1 MTRPGNRTWGAVATG
16 STLLLGALWAFPLLW
31 AVLTALKTEEE
42 AVAQPLVWLPRIPT
56 FTAFQD
62 VLTLGSLPRWFLNS
76 ALTSLAITLATVI
89 LAALAAYAFS
99 QLQFRGKNLLFWI
112 FLAGIMVP
120 FEALLIPLFRLMNDL
135 GSVNTYAGI
144 ILPQIV
150 SPVAVYV
157 FKGFFDQVPREIREA
172 AVVDG
177 ASEWR
182 ILWNVYVPLS
192 GTVLWAIGIVTFI
205 AAWNNFLWPFIITTS
220 PEMMTIPLGLTQV
233 QDAYGLRFARTMA
246 TAVLGGLPVVLAYL
260 IFQRRVTEGFLTVTG
275 VKG

>member
-1 MTRPGNRTWGAVATG
+1 MKRRGNLGWGVLATVA
-16 STLLLGALWAFPLLW
+16 TLLLGALWAFPLLW
-31 AVLTALKTEEE
+31 AVLTALKSEEQ
-42 AVAQPLVWLPRIPT
+42 AVAQPLVWLPSPPS
-56 FTAFQD
+56 FAAFRD
-62 VLTLGSLPRWFLNS
+62 VITLGNLPRWYFNS
-76 ALTSLAITLATVI
+76 AFTSLVITLATVV
-89 LAALAAYAFS
+89 LASLAAYAFS
-99 QLQFRGKNLLFWI
+99 QLRFRGKNFLFWL

-135 GSVNTYAGI
+135 NTVNTFAGI

-150 SPVAVYV
+150 SPIAIYV

-177 ASEWR
+177 AGELR
-182 ILWNVYVPLS
+182 ILWSVFVPLS
-192 GTVLWAIGIVTFI
+192 ATVLWAIGIVTFI
-205 AAWNNFLWPFIITTS
+205 GAWNNFLWPFIITTS

-246 TAVLGGLPVVLAYL
+246 AAVLGGLPVVLAYL